1 MEYRTG
7 GLDFQPSPMLLENNS
22 NYSHLQRSI
31 DTLRSLGDRLGERNV
46 DLRLNLHHQDLRN
59 NDRGLNLD
67 RNVNLNNLQM
77 DRSNIDRPNL
87 SMDRNLELNLS
98 LTSERNLLQERMQHE
113 RNLSLERLISERNMG
128 EHRNLS
134 DRMSLEHSLSI
145 ERLNLE
151 RSLAQDRTLTDRNLN
166 NVERMALDRNMSNG
180 AGDRLRMDLGN
191 ELNDI
196 KYREYKAHL
205 DSLRGSSANEN
216 SRSIEGRT
224 EDERGNTPSTPPTP
238 LSVGE
243 NFQEE
248 KVFSIVFADYY
259 YFRATC

>member
-1 MEYRTG
+1 MEYRSG
-7 GLDFQPSPMLLENNS
+7 GLEFQPSPMLLDNNT

-46 DLRLNLHHQDLRN
+46 DLRLNLHQDLRN
-59 NDRGLNLD
+59 NDRGLNMNAMPME
-67 RNVNLNNLQM
+67 RTSNLG
-77 DRSNIDRPNL
+77 
-87 SMDRNLELNLS
+87 MDRNLELNLS
-98 LTSERNLLQERMQHE
+98 LSSERNLLQERMQQE
-113 RNLSLERLISERNMG
+113 RNLNLERLMSERNLTD
-128 EHRNLS
+128 HRNLS

-151 RSLAQDRTLTDRNLN
+151 RSLAQDRSLTDRNLN
-166 NVERMALDRNMSNG
+166 NVDRMNLDRNMSMDRNG
-180 AGDRLRMDLGN
+180 PPTDRLRMDLN
-191 ELNDI
+191 NDLNDM

-205 DSLRGSSANEN
+205 DSLRGVNTES
-216 SRSIEGRT
+216 SRSLEGRT

-248 KVFSIVFADYY
+248 KVI
-259 YFRATC
+259 RI

>member
-7 GLDFQPSPMLLENNS
+7 GLEFQPSPMLLENNT

-59 NDRGLNLD
+59 NDRGLNLE
-67 RNVNLNNLQM
+67 RNVNMNPHPMDRPNF
-77 DRSNIDRPNL
+77 DRSNL
-87 SMDRNLELNLS
+87 AMDRNLELNLS
-98 LTSERNLLQERMQHE
+98 LNHDRNHQHLLHQQD
-113 RNLSLERLISERNMG
+113 RNLSLERLINERNLND
-128 EHRNLS
+128 HRNLNE
-134 DRMSLEHSLSI
+134 RMSLEHSLSI

-166 NVERMALDRNMSNG
+166 NVVDRNLG
-180 AGDRLRMDLGN
+180 VDRGDRLRMDLGN
-191 ELNDI
+191 DGINDL

-205 DSLRGSSANEN
+205 DTLRGASAIES
-216 SRSIEGRT
+216 SRSLEGRND
-224 EDERGNTPSTPPTP
+224 DERGNTPSTPPTP

-248 KVFSIVFADYY
+248 KVSLISHLLI
-259 YFRATC
+259 